1 LSACLSVLLWALLLF
16 VAAILIVS
24 KQLSV
29 TSSGAEKLQCLG
41 LPREFGSL
49 GSSILS
55 RTNQSILWLQTLQNK
70 TFRMPVGVYLPLI
83 SCEVANCWFACSSYR
98 LSRFLW
104 STNLDIWKDFR
115 ECLQLVFTLE
125 LWGNRANFFFVS
137 ASVFPLNCTTC
148 SILRDVLREMVNKW
162 LHLWNMTVTKRFL
175 FLVFRVGGG
184 ISREIA

>member
-1 LSACLSVLLWALLLF
+1 MKTKHYYHLQILEFVLFVFGVLSVCTLVCLTLSACLSVLLWALLLF

-49 GSSILS
+49 GSSIFS
-55 RTNQSILWLQTLQNK
+55 RTNQSVLWLQTLQNK

-98 LSRFLW
+98 LSRFL
-104 STNLDIWKDFR
+104 
-115 ECLQLVFTLE
+115 
-125 LWGNRANFFFVS
+125 
-137 ASVFPLNCTTC
+137 
-148 SILRDVLREMVNKW
+148 
-162 LHLWNMTVTKRFL
+162 
-175 FLVFRVGGG
+175 
-184 ISREIA
+184 